1 MLIEGMKPEDLLVMA
16 ANLSLNNKK
25 YGLFGFTQT
34 GVGFELG

>member
-16 ANLSLNNKK
+16 ANLSLNNK